1 MKSPPHFYRL
11 HRYEGQMLYLKSASL
26 GLICTLTAFAIVSL
40 LDYFIPTYVCG
51 FNVDFESWLI
61 RVTKKTLNIDDEN
74 ASSLAWVVIMTLV
87 TLAVAQL
94 WVWFDEVGLWLLS
107 KKHKVDASI
116 ILMGRVLADSPI
128 DALLYQ
134 SYISEKKLVMLS
146 LSNRKMYVGVV
157 NNMGEPNEIEGFDQE
172 ISLVPILSGYRD
184 KDDLCVHWTTAYED
198 VDKDKD
204 LSIVIRQELIESACE
219 FDFNT
224 WEAFLK
230 QRKAKEDKIKVTFN
244 PQKNSFSWTL
254 T

>member
-26 GLICTLTAFAIVSL
+26 GLVSTLIAFAIVSL
-40 LDYFIPTYVCG
+40 LDYLVPTYVCG
-51 FNVDFESWLI
+51 FNIDLESWLI
-61 RVTKKTLNIDDEN
+61 KITKKALNVNDEN
-74 ASSLAWVVIMTLV
+74 ASSLAWVIIMTLV
-87 TLAVAQL
+87 TLAVAQI
-94 WVWFDEVGLWLLS
+94 WVWFDVIRLWLLS

-116 ILMGRVLADSPI
+116 IAMGRVLADSPL

-134 SYISEKKLVMLS
+134 SYISEEKLVMLS

-204 LSIVIRQELIESACE
+204 LRIVIRQELIESASE

-224 WEAFLK
+224 WEAFIE
-230 QRKAKEDKIKVTFN
+230 QRKEKQNKIRVTFN
-244 PQKNSFSWTL
+244 PLKNSFSWTL

>member
-26 GLICTLTAFAIVSL
+26 GLVSTLIAFAIVSL
-40 LDYFIPTYVCG
+40 LDYFVPASICG
-51 FNVDFESWLI
+51 FNVDLESLLI
-61 RVTKKTLNIDDEN
+61 EVTQQALNTNEEN
-74 ASSLAWVVIMTLV
+74 SSNLAWVIIITLA

-94 WVWFDEVGLWLLS
+94 WVWFDVIVLCLLS
-107 KKHKVDASI
+107 KKYGVDASI
-116 ILMGRVLADSPI
+116 IVMGRVLADSPL

-134 SYISEKKLVMLS
+134 SYISEEKVVMLT

-198 VDKDKD
+198 VDTDKD
-204 LSIVIRQELIESACE
+204 LRIVIRQELIESASE

-224 WEAFLK
+224 WEAFVE
-230 QRKAKEDKIKVTFN
+230 QRKAKENKVKVTFN
-244 PQKNSFSWTL
+244 PQKNTFSWTL